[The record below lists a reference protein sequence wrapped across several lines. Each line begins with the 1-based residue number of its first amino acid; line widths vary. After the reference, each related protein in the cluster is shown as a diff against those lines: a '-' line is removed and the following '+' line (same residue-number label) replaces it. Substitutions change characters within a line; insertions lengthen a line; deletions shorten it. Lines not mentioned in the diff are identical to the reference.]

1 MKFDT
6 WEETFESV
14 RDILAKETQCHEE
27 LLTSEKCDKYDRQK
41 YEDLASGNVNE
52 VRLSAALQDL
62 SDMRIVIMELRRSLL
77 LMSMIHRFSRGI

>member
-41 YEDLASGNVNE
+41 YEDLESGNVNE
-52 VRLSAALQDL
+52 VRG
-62 SDMRIVIMELRRSLL
+62 RG
-77 LMSMIHRFSRGI
+77 FSQQKVYKKETIEK